1 MEYSFTNVWLPLG
14 FSYWEQGNWQSTGT
28 NTSMTPPS
36 PPATPGTN
44 DYITTALPK
53 SGKWYWETK
62 LDNIASAQVIGIG
75 VGASG
80 AGTAYLDDLIGYY
93 YNGPNPLF
101 LCKTGAGN
109 HQDAVSHGHNTETVW
124 EGGKHLMWAYVP
136 GDAPDT
142 GKVWLGY
149 DGTWYGSGDPAA
161 GTNPSISGADLS
173 PANSG
178 TNYYLKIGYS
188 DGGGPIVL
196 ENVDGSSSYHSLT
209 GVVDM
214 QVSSTIFQPTTAT
227 DMVTPTISSV
237 PRASSAAVTE
247 TWDNISGLEKAVRW
261 PLQGRRPTYGL
272 KYPRGN
278 YNK

>member
-36 PPATPGTN
+36 PNPGTN
-44 DYITTALPK
+44 DYLNVALPK

-62 LDNIASAQVIGIG
+62 LESIASAQVIGIG

-93 YNGPNPLF
+93 YNGPIPLF

-109 HQDAVSHGHNTETVW
+109 HQDAVDHGTSTGTEWVV
-124 EGGKHLMWAYVP
+124 GKKLMWAYVP

-196 ENVDGSSSYHSLT
+196 ENVSGTSTTHTIS

-214 QVSSTIFQPTTAT
+214 EIASTTFQPATAT
-227 DMVTPTISSV
+227 PFVSPTY
-237 PRASSAAVTE
+237 AAVTRATANATLE
-247 TWDNISGLEKAVRW
+247 TISGINLLDRAVRW

>member
-36 PPATPGTN
+36 PDPGTN
-44 DYITTALPK
+44 DYLNIALPK

-62 LDNIASAQVIGIG
+62 LEAIASAQVIGIG
-75 VGASG
+75 VGATG

-93 YNGPNPLF
+93 YNGPDPLF

-109 HQDAVSHGHNTETVW
+109 HQDAVDHGTNTGTAW
-124 EGGKHLMWAYVP
+124 EEGKHLMWAYVP
-136 GDAPDT
+136 GDAPNT

-178 TNYYLKIGYS
+178 TNYYLKLGYS

-196 ENVDGSSSYHSLT
+196 ENVIGTSTLHLLT
-209 GVVDM
+209 SVVDM
-214 QVSSTIFQPTTAT
+214 KNDSTTFQPTTAT
-227 DMVTPTISSV
+227 DYVTLTISSV
-237 PRASSAAVTE
+237 ARVTSPEINKAHVLEFPPTKAAL
-247 TWDNISGLEKAVRW
+247 SHKGK
-261 PLQGRRPTYGL
+261 RPSYGL
-272 KYPRGN
+272 QYPRGY

>member
-1 MEYSFTNVWLPLG
+1 MSYSFTNPWLPVG
-14 FSYWEQGNWQSTGT
+14 FSYWGQGNWQSTGT
-28 NTSMTPPS
+28 NTSM
-36 PPATPGTN
+36 PAPVPAAGTN
-44 DYITTALPK
+44 DYLNVALPK

-62 LDNIASAQVIGIG
+62 LEAIASAQVIGIG

-109 HQDAVSHGHNTETVW
+109 HQDAVDHGTNTGTVW
-124 EGGKHLMWAYVP
+124 EEGKHLMWAYVP
-136 GDAPDT
+136 GDAPNT

-178 TNYYLKIGYS
+178 TNYYLKLGYS

-196 ENVDGSSSYHSLT
+196 ENVIGTSTLHLLT
-209 GVVDM
+209 SVVDM
-214 QVSSTIFQPTTAT
+214 KNDSTTFQPTTAT
-227 DMVTPTISSV
+227 DYVTLTISSV
-237 PRASSAAVTE
+237 ARVTSPEINKAHVLEFPPTKAALLHK
-247 TWDNISGLEKAVRW
+247 GK
-261 PLQGRRPTYGL
+261 RPSYGL
-272 KYPRGN
+272 QYPRGY

>member
-1 MEYSFTNVWLPLG
+1 M
-14 FSYWEQGNWQSTGT
+14 
-28 NTSMTPPS
+28 
-36 PPATPGTN
+36 PAPVPAAGTN
-44 DYITTALPK
+44 DYLNVALPK

-62 LDNIASAQVIGIG
+62 LEAIASAQVIGIG

-109 HQDAVSHGHNTETVW
+109 HQDAVDHGTNTGTVW
-124 EGGKHLMWAYVP
+124 EEGKHLMWAYVP
-136 GDAPDT
+136 GDAPNT

-178 TNYYLKIGYS
+178 TNYYLKLGYS

-196 ENVDGSSSYHSLT
+196 SNVSGTSTLHTIS

-214 QVSSTIFQPTTAT
+214 EIAATTFQPAT
-227 DMVTPTISSV
+227 STPLVSPTY
-237 PRASSAAVTE
+237 AAVTRATAAPTLE
-247 TWDNISGLEKAVRW
+247 TFSGINVLDRAVRW
-261 PLQGRRPTYGL
+261 PLQGRRPAYGL